1 MTIKNMIVGNSQ
13 AQGVLVGNG
22 SAINVQI
29 GWIPDFIAIHNVT
42 DGIRIWEGYLGQL
55 GRRMVFTSGGT
66 VEVLPGDKLVGNTS
80 TGASAIIS
88 AVVLTGGTWAAGDAA
103 GSFLFSATNQKG
115 TFGSETVSLV
125 RNTVVLSLD
134 AANVVAPI
142 EDTMDIDTEVA
153 SATGNASVRSYL
165 GTGGTT
171 PEAQGFTIGSTISAS
186 GKVLRWHA
194 WRVV

>member
-55 GRRMVFTSGGT
+55 GRRMTFTNGGT
-66 VEVLPGDKLVGNTS
+66 IEVLPGDKLVSNVGVGS
-80 TGASAIIS
+80 SAIIS
-88 AVVLTGGTWAAGDAA
+88 AVVLTGGTWAGGNAA
-103 GSFLFSATNQKG
+103 GSFLFSVINET
-115 TFGSETVSLV
+115 GSIAAGTVSLV
-125 RNTVVLSLD
+125 RNGAVLSSN
-134 AANVVAPI
+134 AATVTAPI

-153 SATGNASVRSYL
+153 SATGNASVRSYR

-171 PEAQGFTIGSTISAS
+171 PEAQGFTIGSTISAA